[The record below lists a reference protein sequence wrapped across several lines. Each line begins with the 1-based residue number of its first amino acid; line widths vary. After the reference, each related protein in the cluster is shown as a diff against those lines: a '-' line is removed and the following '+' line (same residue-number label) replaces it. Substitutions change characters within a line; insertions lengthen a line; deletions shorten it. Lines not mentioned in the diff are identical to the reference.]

1 MTAPRPVDALTPT
14 DLARTPVWEFVNDDS
29 QLDETYVRPVTG
41 LPVDT
46 LASRIAAT
54 QVALRNGRQVWAT
67 LGNVDLSAPRS
78 TRHFLTLSLYI
89 DDAWFHLAR
98 YHDFD
103 AEERGPVA
111 LARLLGMPLSDVFPI
126 EYDLSQVAVGNADVV
141 RGTVLAEPSERLSR
155 AELIA
160 LAIDGAM

>member
-1 MTAPRPVDALTPT
+1 MASQP
-14 DLARTPVWEFVNDDS
+14 DS
-29 QLDETYVRPVTG
+29 LV
-41 LPVDT
+41 
-46 LASRIAAT
+46 SRIAAT
-54 QVALRNGRQVWAT
+54 QVALHNGRRLWAT

-89 DDAWFHLAR
+89 DNTWFHVAR

-111 LARLLGMPLSDVFPI
+111 LARRLGMQLSDVFPI
-126 EYDLSQVAVGNADVV
+126 DYDLSHVAVGNADVV
-141 RGTVLAEPSERLSR
+141 RGAVLAEPSERLSR

-160 LAIDGAM
+160 LAVDTAM